1 MRFFTYILFVGFA
14 LCSFQCKDETLLPCM
29 ELRTSLVEFD
39 NSTAIHILDQ
49 KLEDLLPH
57 PTSTD
62 QLGHE
67 ANMNIFISRLK
78 DDCGLEAEMFC
89 YACIE
94 TLPLQTEIIVQV
106 ETKDTLVSRTIDIL
120 TRNDGN
126 LVVANIHE

>member
-1 MRFFTYILFVGFA
+1 
-14 LCSFQCKDETLLPCM
+14 M
-29 ELRTSLVEFD
+29 ELSTALVELD
-39 NSTAIHILDQ
+39 NTTAIPILDQ

-57 PTSTD
+57 PTISD
-62 QLGHE
+62 PLGHE
-67 ANMNIFISRLK
+67 ANMNIFISRLQ

-94 TLPLQTEIIVQV
+94 TFPLRTEIIVQV
-106 ETKDTLVSRTIDIL
+106 ETKDSLISRTIDIL